1 MKCLKCKWFTG
12 PRKEFDW
19 DDDNYKD
26 FEGEC
31 TKHAPVLIPKHVEMH
46 SSYSRGEFPKRYS
59 IDDAC
64 GDLEEYLEEDL

>member
-1 MKCLKCKWFTG
+1 
-12 PRKEFDW
+12 
-19 DDDNYKD
+19 
-26 FEGEC
+26 
-31 TKHAPVLIPKHVEMH
+31 MH